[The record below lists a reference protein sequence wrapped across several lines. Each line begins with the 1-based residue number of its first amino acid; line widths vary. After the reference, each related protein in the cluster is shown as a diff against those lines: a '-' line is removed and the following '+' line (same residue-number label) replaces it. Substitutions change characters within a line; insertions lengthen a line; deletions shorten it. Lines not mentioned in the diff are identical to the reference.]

1 MKTENDL
8 EYAVSKENIKYSI
21 IVKNTGSIAKNVI
34 VKDEIPEGTTFIN
47 GSIEIDGEKTDYTE
61 KDLQKGIEVEIPKK
75 QPKEEQENTADD
87 KEEEGEKTE
96 DTTNNKE
103 GQREEETEKNTNQE
117 NLNNIEVSENLNEL
131 NLREDVDNLERNLD
145 VVGESNEDNSL
156 SESNSE
162 ANENKDNNIQNDNEE
177 NNNDENQDATDEVEE
192 DENQNLQE
200 DEEPGE
206 VIITFN
212 IIVDDLKDD
221 KKTRIIENIA
231 EVDSKKTNKTSIEV
245 LPFNLNIETEV
256 ESFNINGSIKQNSNP
271 KLAKTDIDMRRSSPI
286 PNVIANIKIKVT
298 NTGKIKGSSMIEAT
312 IPDGFTL
319 ANSQWKSSGT
329 NTARIET
336 K

>member
-1 MKTENDL
+1 M
-8 EYAVSKENIKYSI
+8 
-21 IVKNTGSIAKNVI
+21 
-34 VKDEIPEGTTFIN
+34 
-47 GSIEIDGEKTDYTE
+47 
-61 KDLQKGIEVEIPKK
+61 
-75 QPKEEQENTADD
+75 
-87 KEEEGEKTE
+87 
-96 DTTNNKE
+96 
-103 GQREEETEKNTNQE
+103 
-117 NLNNIEVSENLNEL
+117 
-131 NLREDVDNLERNLD
+131 
-145 VVGESNEDNSL
+145 
-156 SESNSE
+156 
-162 ANENKDNNIQNDNEE
+162 
-177 NNNDENQDATDEVEE
+177 
-192 DENQNLQE
+192 QE

-231 EVDSKKTNKTSIEV
+231 KVDSKKTNKTSIEV

-336 K
+336 KEIKPGETQELSLDVKWNNSETNLGQRSTKAEIIETNNEARAAETTIEDNESDADMIIGVVTGEYDNIIILSIIGIISLLAIIIEIIVIKKYVL